1 MAVEIERKFL
11 LADSSFLQGRSGER
25 LLQGYISAGARAT
38 VRVRIGADQA
48 WLTLKGRSDGISRLE
63 FEYPIP
69 LADAESCLAQLCEQ
83 PLLIKTR
90 YRVPVGAHV
99 WEVDVFA
106 GENAG
111 LIVAEIELASEDEQF
126 LRPEWLGE
134 EVSGDPRYFNSSLM
148 RHPWREWR

>member
-11 LADSSFLQGRSGER
+11 LADSSFLQGLSGER
-25 LLQGYISAGARAT
+25 LVQGYVSAGARAT
-38 VRVRIGADQA
+38 VRVRIGAGRA

-69 LADAESCLAQLCEQ
+69 LADAELCVAELCEQ
-83 PLLIKTR
+83 PLLSKTR

-99 WEVDVFA
+99 WEVDVFD

-111 LIVAEIELASEDEQF
+111 LMVAEIELSSENEPF
-126 LRPEWLGE
+126 ERPDWLGA

-148 RHPWREWR
+148 RHPWREWG